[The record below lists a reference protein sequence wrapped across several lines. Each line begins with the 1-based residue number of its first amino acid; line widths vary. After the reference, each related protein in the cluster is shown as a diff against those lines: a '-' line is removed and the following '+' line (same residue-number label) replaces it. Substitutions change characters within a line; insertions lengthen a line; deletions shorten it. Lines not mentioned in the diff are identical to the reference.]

1 MYRSQAILLLTITEP
16 KHGVLHEGNKEFSYQ
31 ELSDGILYQ
40 HDGNA
45 DSDDFAVLQASDSA
59 DLLNV
64 LLPINVQVS
73 ICSLSL
79 TINMLFRFLST
90 FRLIVGRQ

>member
-73 ICSLSL
+73 ICSLSHH
-79 TINMLFRFLST
+79 THAVWFLST
-90 FRLIVGRQ
+90 FRLISGRQ